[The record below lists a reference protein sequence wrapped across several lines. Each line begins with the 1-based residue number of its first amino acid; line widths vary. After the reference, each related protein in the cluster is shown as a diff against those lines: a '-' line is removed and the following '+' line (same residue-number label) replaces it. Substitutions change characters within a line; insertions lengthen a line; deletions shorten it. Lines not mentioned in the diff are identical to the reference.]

1 MIAATS
7 PIIAGSGEKRRKRR
21 KRRAGEAVKGEV
33 D

>member
-7 PIIAGSGEKRRKRR
+7 PIIAGSGVKRRKRR
-21 KRRAGEAVKGEV
+21 ERRAREAVREEV